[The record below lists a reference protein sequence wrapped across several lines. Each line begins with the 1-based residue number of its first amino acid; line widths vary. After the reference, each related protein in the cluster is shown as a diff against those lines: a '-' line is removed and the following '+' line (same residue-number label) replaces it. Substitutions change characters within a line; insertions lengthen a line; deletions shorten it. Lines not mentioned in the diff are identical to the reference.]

1 LRGGLTKRFGA
12 ELRFD
17 EVMRRAVRIP
27 TAAKRQKGE
36 TLREEEKMKILGIDK
51 ARSKSGEIVLIID
64 PQLTPEV
71 FEKFR
76 ELWNADDFSI
86 SSGSLVWTGP
96 AHIDSEF
103 CRQAET
109 YLTEAEHAMKAEKNP
124 AGISRD
130 EFLQRVS
137 VQTGLRCFS
146 CSSILLVRSGSRL
159 MFDCSQVSSRS
170 SRIASL
176 PGLSSVPFLFCFL
189 QSCRPAIS

>member
-1 LRGGLTKRFGA
+1 
-12 ELRFD
+12 
-17 EVMRRAVRIP
+17 MRRAVRIS

-130 EFLQRVS
+130 ELLQKVS
-137 VQTGLRCFS
+137 VQTGLP
-146 CSSILLVRSGSRL
+146 LL
-159 MFDCSQVSSRS
+159 
-170 SRIASL
+170 
-176 PGLSSVPFLFCFL
+176 
-189 QSCRPAIS
+189 

>member
-27 TAAKRQKGE
+27 TPAKRQNGE
-36 TLREEEKMKILGIDK
+36 ALCEEEKMKILGIDK

-109 YLTEAEHAMKAEKNP
+109 YLIEAENAIKAEKNR
-124 AGISRD
+124 GEIGKD
-130 EFLQRVS
+130 DFLQKLS
-137 VQTGLRCFS
+137 EHTGLP
-146 CSSILLVRSGSRL
+146 LL
-159 MFDCSQVSSRS
+159 
-170 SRIASL
+170 
-176 PGLSSVPFLFCFL
+176 
-189 QSCRPAIS
+189 

>member
-27 TAAKRQKGE
+27 TPAKRQKGE
-36 TLREEEKMKILGIDK
+36 ALCEEEKMKILGIVK

-109 YLTEAEHAMKAEKNP
+109 YLTEAEHAIKAEKNP

-130 EFLQRVS
+130 EFLQKVS
-137 VQTGLRCFS
+137 VQTGLP
-146 CSSILLVRSGSRL
+146 LL
-159 MFDCSQVSSRS
+159 
-170 SRIASL
+170 
-176 PGLSSVPFLFCFL
+176 
-189 QSCRPAIS
+189 

>member
-1 LRGGLTKRFGA
+1 
-12 ELRFD
+12 
-17 EVMRRAVRIP
+17 
-27 TAAKRQKGE
+27 
-36 TLREEEKMKILGIDK
+36 MKILGIDK

-96 AHIDSEF
+96 THIDSEF

-109 YLTEAEHAMKAEKNP
+109 YLTEAEHAMKAEGNP

-130 EFLQRVS
+130 EFLQKVS
-137 VQTGLRCFS
+137 VQTGLP
-146 CSSILLVRSGSRL
+146 LL
-159 MFDCSQVSSRS
+159 
-170 SRIASL
+170 
-176 PGLSSVPFLFCFL
+176 
-189 QSCRPAIS
+189 

>member
-1 LRGGLTKRFGA
+1 
-12 ELRFD
+12 
-17 EVMRRAVRIP
+17 
-27 TAAKRQKGE
+27 
-36 TLREEEKMKILGIDK
+36 MKILGIDK

-130 EFLQRVS
+130 ELLQKVS
-137 VQTGLRCFS
+137 VQTGLP
-146 CSSILLVRSGSRL
+146 LL
-159 MFDCSQVSSRS
+159 
-170 SRIASL
+170 
-176 PGLSSVPFLFCFL
+176 
-189 QSCRPAIS
+189 